1 MYPVNTVGS
10 GFTFTNVDLRH
21 QIYTDV
27 VNRARFNDGDQN
39 TAVID
44 TDGSLAGFVLIDK
57 DGRRSTKAFPISLN
71 NLPFNA
77 AYNSVD
83 ECLSEGGQNKV
94 FEGRPTALMSPGSVG
109 SLELEALFPTTQPGP
124 RHDQILRFSKDSL
137 DFVGTKFQ
145 EHADMELHGRDGRG
159 IWEPKVTSGYGYTVK
174 AEVAVDPRGRRRA
187 SRR

>member
-44 TDGSLAGFVLIDK
+44 TDGSLAGLVTIDK
-57 DGRRSTKAFPISLN
+57 YGPRSHEGLPHLAQQSAVQRGVQLRGRVPVGRRAEHG
-71 NLPFNA
+71 
-77 AYNSVD
+77 VR
-83 ECLSEGGQNKV
+83 G
-94 FEGRPTALMSPGSVG
+94 TADGADVPRQRRFAGVRG
-109 SLELEALFPTTQPGP
+109 AVPATQPGP

-137 DFVGTKFQ
+137 DFVGTKYQ
-145 EHADMELHGRDGRG
+145 EHADMELHGRDG
-159 IWEPKVTSGYGYTVK
+159 PVSG
-174 AEVAVDPRGRRRA
+174 

>member
-1 MYPVNTVGS
+1 VRMENNRFVNFKVDIAPRLTSADKTFAAAYSKQVRPFDHDFVYEGDAALGWFQSNQSMYPVNTVGS

-44 TDGSLAGFVLIDK
+44 TDGSLSGFVLIDK
-57 DGRRSTKAFPISLN
+57 DGQRSTKAFPISLN

-94 FEGRPTALMSPGSVG
+94 FEGRPTSLMSPGSVG
-109 SLELEALFPTTQPGP
+109 SLEFEALFPTTQP
-124 RHDQILRFSKDSL
+124 
-137 DFVGTKFQ
+137 
-145 EHADMELHGRDGRG
+145 
-159 IWEPKVTSGYGYTVK
+159 
-174 AEVAVDPRGRRRA
+174 
-187 SRR
+187 